1 MFTNN
6 SSQNSLKQGA
16 FERLIPSSLLRA
28 WLIFFAGIAF
38 GLVFFIL
45 FFADMKTEKPGV
57 SDLAGSMYSP
67 NNSAQANLQVNVEEV
82 QATITTGFLRDN
94 YLQTVI
100 EMESA
105 DAVKLSFD
113 FSSSDFAV
121 TSLRTV
127 EQSAESSISGGPGF
141 VNISSQ
147 GSSKFVFLLK
157 AQNRLANRLDIK
169 IYSDNRIVYG
179 NSITVGN

>member
-16 FERLIPSSLLRA
+16 FEKFIPSSLLRS

-45 FFADMKTEKPGV
+45 FFADMKTEKPDE
-57 SDLAGSMYSP
+57 SDLAGNMTGF
-67 NNSAQANLQVNVEEV
+67 NNGNTANLEVNVEEV
-82 QATITTGFLRDN
+82 QAMITAGFLREN

-100 EMESA
+100 EIESA
-105 DAVKLSFD
+105 EAVKLSFD
-113 FSSSDFAV
+113 FSSSDFSV
-121 TSLRTV
+121 TSLRAV
-127 EQSAESSISGGPGF
+127 EQSAESNISGGPGF

-147 GSSKFVFLLK
+147 GSGKFVFLLK

-179 NSITVGN
+179 NSLTVRN